1 MGEGSRSGTVQDAIA
16 KWHQHMNNIYDCN
29 LEMFQSLGEMYVAD
43 ARFAAFYEKIA
54 SGLSVFMRDAINV
67 YVGDRGLDK

>member
-1 MGEGSRSGTVQDAIA
+1 MGEGSRSETVQDAIA
-16 KWHQHMNNIYDCN
+16 KYHQHMNNFYDCN